1 MAKGSS
7 ANGSAGSLELSDKNL
22 FFCAAEVKDDKK
34 QTPQEELLTKNGY
47 KAFLEKDYKGAEK
60 QYKELLDLEKK
71 LHGADSK
78 EVARTLDALGSA
90 CEKDERYADAK
101 GYYKQGAEV
110 CAKAYGKDKSETG
123 TQIGNVAQMDHKL
136 KNWKEAAAGYKD
148 AIQIYEKN
156 DPSSDN
162 YKINEA
168 TKALKDYAEVLGQLG
183 DKKGAEAQQKRAKEI
198 YDAYLHGPSKIE
210 FY

>member
-1 MAKGSS
+1 LAKGSS

-110 CAKAYGKDKSETG
+110 CAKAYGKD
-123 TQIGNVAQMDHKL
+123 V
-136 KNWKEAAAGYKD
+136 YKR
-148 AIQIYEKN
+148 QGF
-156 DPSSDN
+156 DN
-162 YKINEA
+162 RGHVSLSILSLTCGALRKILGLEFVPGGF
-168 TKALKDYAEVLGQLG
+168 EVLSANTIRFRG
-183 DKKGAEAQQKRAKEI
+183 DVYKRQGHYRTPLKIGRRLQMRELHVEGI
-198 YDAYLHGPSKIE
+198 AYVIKSLLS
-210 FY
+210 